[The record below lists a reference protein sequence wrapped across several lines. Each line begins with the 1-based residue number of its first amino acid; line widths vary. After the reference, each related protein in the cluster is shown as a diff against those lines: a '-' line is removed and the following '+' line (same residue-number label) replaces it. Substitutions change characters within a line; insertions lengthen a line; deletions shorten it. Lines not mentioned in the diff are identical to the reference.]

1 MGRNRGEA
9 QVIAI
14 VRLIVFGFLGLSV
27 IYILVSLYS
36 QSVRRERLEKKFD
49 AGGVEGDRDDYIKS
63 GMIAYQSGLRRKLIW
78 LVYIVP
84 MGIVAV
90 TVYLVNYQ

>member
-1 MGRNRGEA
+1 M
-9 QVIAI
+9 IAI
-14 VRLIVFGFLGLSV
+14 VRLVVFGFLGLSV
-27 IYILVSLYS
+27 IYIVVSLYS

-49 AGGVEGDRDDYIKS
+49 AGGIEGDRDEYIKA

-78 LVYIVP
+78 LVYIIPLGV
-84 MGIVAV
+84 VAV